1 VKVILQTT
9 LGVVCMK
16 PARVIQNK
24 PIAED
29 LYLLEI
35 ELIESI
41 DGKPK
46 PFQFASLWVP
56 RIKEIPLS
64 ISYAELER
72 NRFRFIYKLRGRGTR
87 ALSEI
92 LPGSF
97 LGIKIPLGRGIDLRE
112 FRGKK
117 LLAVG
122 GGVGVAPLPYLVRV
136 CNENGYEVHI
146 VCGFR
151 TKQSIPPLDLVF
163 PIPPHSIHIATED
176 CSVGYCGD
184 ALTLA
189 KEISRSEGFDD
200 LIFVG
205 PSSMLKRACEE
216 FRDVDPMISLETI
229 VKCGLGLCGSC
240 YIRGSTK
247 LLCVD
252 GPVFRCS
259 EVREYIAGL
268 PD

>member
-1 VKVILQTT
+1 
-9 LGVVCMK
+9 MK
-16 PARVIQNK
+16 PARIVLNE

-35 ELIESI
+35 ELVEPI
-41 DGKPK
+41 DKEPK
-46 PFQFASLWVP
+46 PFQFASLWIP
-56 RIKEIPLS
+56 RVKEIPLS

-72 NRFRFIYKLRGRGTR
+72 SRFRFIYKLRGRGTR
-87 ALSEI
+87 ALSET
-92 LPGSF
+92 LSGSF
-97 LGIKIPLGRGIDLRE
+97 LGVKIPLGRGIDLRE
-112 FRGKK
+112 LRGKK
-117 LLAVG
+117 LLVVC
-122 GGVGVAPLPYLVRV
+122 GGVGIAPLPYLVRV
-136 CNENGYEVHI
+136 CSENGYEVHV

-151 TKQSIPPLDLVF
+151 TRQGVPPIDLVF
-163 PIPPHSIHIATED
+163 PISPHSVHIATED

-189 KEISRSEGFDD
+189 KKVSKSENFDD

-205 PSSMLKRACEE
+205 PSSMLKKACEE
-216 FRDVDPMISLETI
+216 FRDVDPMISLETL
-229 VKCGLGLCGSC
+229 VRCGLGLCGSC

-259 EVREYIAGL
+259 EVSEYLAGL

>member
-1 VKVILQTT
+1 MKVILRTT
-9 LGVVCMK
+9 LGAVHMK
-16 PARVIQNK
+16 PARIFLNK
-24 PIAED
+24 PIAEG

-41 DGKPK
+41 DREPK

-72 NRFRFIYKLRGRGTR
+72 NRFRFIYKLRGRGTK
-87 ALSEI
+87 ALSET
-92 LPGSF
+92 PSGSF
-97 LGIKIPLGRGIDLRE
+97 VGVKIPLGRGIDLQE
-112 FRGKK
+112 LRGRK

-122 GGVGVAPLPYLVRV
+122 GGVGIAPLPYLVRV
-136 CNENGYEVHI
+136 CSENGYEVHV